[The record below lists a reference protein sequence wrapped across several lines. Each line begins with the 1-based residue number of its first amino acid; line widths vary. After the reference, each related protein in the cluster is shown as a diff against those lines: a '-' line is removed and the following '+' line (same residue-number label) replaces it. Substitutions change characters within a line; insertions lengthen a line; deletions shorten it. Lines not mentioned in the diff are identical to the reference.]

1 MAIIVFQK
9 PTKKHFFFLAFI
21 VSSFIRFLCQER
33 MVSNVKDIKDS
44 PIYIKELRYF
54 DFVTNIVGDLITG
67 ILHYLSELKRKNE
80 YKKLRRQSLV
90 LNPGSKL
97 NINEPHIYNI
107 FSFKKV
113 ILEISALDFICQFV
127 LLIFTLIYGKDNV
140 IPPEFTNIFL
150 LLDILSRYLFSLIIL
165 KTYFYRHQ
173 YFSLLINLIVFI
185 VLGFFDLSKFGKFD
199 DNKTITT
206 VYAIFSAIRT
216 ILYSLED
223 VLNKI
228 ALTKESFTPYAI
240 LFYKG
245 FYQLI
250 FLFLPV
256 TLIMI
261 FFSGGEDNDG
271 KNYYN
276 IFTFFWDASLKS
288 KTLQKEIIFR
298 ILFGIFNIARCVLLV
313 YVIDVFSSQHLSVLR
328 ILESLFIFIY
338 LYFMDITNQRS
349 DEKNIKNL
357 FGAYD
362 IIIYIFC
369 YFILVFTS
377 FIHNEI
383 MVIKLFGLDKFTE
396 QGLQEQAKEDLMNAM
411 NENNSS
417 MSDEPTTDN
426 NISENASFNI
436 QNISADYD

>member
-21 VSSFIRFLCQER
+21 VSSFIRFLCQDK
-33 MVSNVKDIKDS
+33 MVDADNKEIFNS

-97 NINEPHIYNI
+97 SINEPQNYNI

-127 LLIFTLIYGKDNV
+127 LLIYTLIYGKDNV
-140 IPPEFTNIFL
+140 IPLQFSNIFL
-150 LLDILSRYLFSLIIL
+150 ILDILSRYLFSLIIL

-173 YFSLLINLIVFI
+173 YLSLLINIIVFI
-185 VLGFFDLSKFGKFD
+185 ILVFFDLRQIINIEFTRDEK
-199 DNKTITT
+199 T

-223 VLNKI
+223 VLNKV
-228 ALTKESFTPYAI
+228 ALTKEGFTPYAI

-261 FFSGGEDNDG
+261 FFSGDTDNGENG
-271 KNYYN
+271 KNKNYYYN
-276 IFTFFWDASLKS
+276 IFTFFWDVSLKS
-288 KTLQKEIIFR
+288 KTLKKEIIFR
-298 ILFGIFNIARCVLLV
+298 MLFGLFNIARCVLLV

-338 LYFMDITNQRS
+338 LYFNS
-349 DEKNIKNL
+349 DNEI
-357 FGAYD
+357 
-362 IIIYIFC
+362 IETIIYILC
-369 YFILVFTS
+369 YCVLVFTS

-396 QGLQEQAKEDLMNAM
+396 QGLQEQARQDLMNAM
-411 NENNSS
+411 NDNNSS

>member
-21 VSSFIRFLCQER
+21 VSSFIRFLCQEN
-33 MVSNVKDIKDS
+33 MVDKDENIYNC

-185 VLGFFDLSKFGKFD
+185 ILGFFDLRKFD
-199 DNKTITT
+199 KLGDTTETT

-223 VLNKI
+223 VLNKV

-338 LYFMDITNQRS
+338 LYFMDITNQRKIQNRL
-349 DEKNIKNL
+349 EVI
-357 FGAYD
+357 D
-362 IIIYIFC
+362 IIPYIFC